1 MGVALA
7 LASAEL
13 DHEVYAKEPDG
24 CGEISGNTVGLKGSL
39 YSLKQIRR
47 QCVGRLAE
55 TVVEDGL
62 EQSRTGLCVFRMVG
76 DEKVEI
82 IMSVCT

>member
-7 LASAEL
+7 LASAGL
-13 DHEVYAKEPDG
+13 YHEIYAKEPDG
-24 CGEISGNTVGLKGSL
+24 CGEISGKTAGLKGSL
-39 YSLKQIRR
+39 YRLKQIGR
-47 QCVGRLAE
+47 QWVGRLAE

-76 DEKVEI
+76 DEKVEL
-82 IMSVCT
+82 IMAVCR